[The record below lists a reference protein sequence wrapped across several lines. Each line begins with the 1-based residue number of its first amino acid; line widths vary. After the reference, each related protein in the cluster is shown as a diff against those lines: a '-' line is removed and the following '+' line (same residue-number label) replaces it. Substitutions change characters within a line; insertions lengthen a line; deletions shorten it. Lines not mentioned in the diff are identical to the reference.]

1 LEKLIHADG
10 LDLGHRSQKTDQIE
24 DAIMEKTVVNP
35 LLNSIEQT
43 FIITDAQMRVVEHR
57 NGNGLQRPLEKLRVE
72 HCSIF
77 NILPDLEQ
85 KKGYLDKVLSKEL
98 SQFEINSTTLKIDDS
113 PAKKTRVVIRPNY
126 EYGDKSGLLLLIGDA
141 KTSTPGKPSPP
152 IVEPSALQL
161 PADINFP
168 CSPEEE
174 LRYYHFVLDSLPF
187 CIVYRNLEADEV
199 FINREFQKYFDMPS
213 KTMAMKMLRAAQPEL
228 YKKLVA
234 LYEKLFAGEEIRQE
248 LFTIETTQGLRT
260 FKIDQIPRK
269 IKNKTVGIFYCGTD
283 ATEQLSTRKELEHEK
298 SILQTLMDN
307 MPDTIYFKDTNGR
320 FTRINQAQAEALG
333 IESPEDAVGK
343 TDFDFF
349 APEFATA
356 AFQDEQKLLKS
367 GKPILG
373 KEEKVER
380 DGGWFRWVSASKVPI
395 FDENGQVTGLVGL
408 SRDITE
414 IHLTKEKLKEQN
426 IQLDKA
432 RAAAEIAMKERTA
445 FVANM
450 SHEIRTPMNGVIGM
464 ANLLMQTELNEEQ
477 KEYADIILTSGDT
490 LLNVINDILDFSRI
504 ESGSIELE
512 QQPFNIRV
520 CMEECLDLH
529 AATATK
535 KGLELAYYIKKPC
548 PMTVIGDKARLLQI
562 LNNLTSNAIKFTS
575 TGEVILQV
583 SAEETSPGHYVLEFK
598 VKDTGLGIPEAAQ
611 KKLFKPF
618 SQVDSSISRKF
629 GGTGLGLVISKLLIQ
644 LMGGKI
650 GFVSKEN
657 QGTTFSFT
665 IQAKGKDTKEF
676 DDHSLLA
683 TQLAGKVVAIVDDNK
698 TNRRILSLQTK
709 SWGMK
714 PVEFD
719 NAADILKAFE
729 KEQKFDMGI
738 LDLLMPGMD
747 GVELAKE
754 LFKQPHGRKLPIIL
768 LTSVGWH
775 RDNVNGADTNIKQFL
790 TKPIKQSKLFDTIA
804 TIFSKKE
811 VVQVSGKDVTTL
823 STNVAKNWPLDVLLA
838 EDNPVNQ
845 KFALRTL
852 EKLGYK
858 ADLAENGLQVLR
870 RLEKKAY
877 DLILMDIQMPEM
889 DGVETTIIIRSRVAE
904 EVRPQIVA
912 LTAHAMPGDREKYL
926 SLGLDDYISKPIKL
940 EELIRVLKSC
950 KPKTGKAIINLSDQT
965 TETTKEMIKPEI
977 TLSDLKETLGYGE
990 EEEDSF
996 VFELVDVFL
1005 KETADLLA
1013 QMSDA
1018 VKSGDIKTLC
1028 RIVHTIKSSSQTIG
1042 VNSLQE
1048 LADQIYQNADDY
1060 SPSELVSIT
1069 NELTEKTKIVMSNLR
1084 ELYKQK

>member
-1 LEKLIHADG
+1 
-10 LDLGHRSQKTDQIE
+10 
-24 DAIMEKTVVNP
+24 MEKTVVNP

-43 FIITDAQMRVVEHR
+43 FVITDSQFRVVEHK
-57 NGNGLQRPLEKLRVE
+57 NGNGLRSSLEKLRAE
-72 HCSIF
+72 RCSIF
-77 NILPDLEQ
+77 SILPDLEQ

-113 PAKKTRVVIRPNY
+113 PAKKTRVVIKPNY
-126 EYGDKSGLLLLIGDA
+126 EYGDKNGLLLLFGDA
-141 KTSTPGKPSPP
+141 KTGSPAKTRQPAGKATELQAPGNAAFS
-152 IVEPSALQL
+152 
-161 PADINFP
+161 

-174 LRYYHFVLDSLPF
+174 LHYYQSVLDSLPF
-187 CIVYRNLEADEV
+187 CILYRNIESDEI
-199 FINREFQKYFDMPS
+199 FINREFQKYFNMPS
-213 KTMAMKMLRAAQPEL
+213 NTVRMSAVRAAQSDL
-228 YKKLVA
+228 YKQLVA
-234 LYEKLFAGEEIRQE
+234 LDKKLFAGEEIRQGII
-248 LFTIETTQGLRT
+248 TIETTQGTRT

-269 IKNKTVGIFYCGTD
+269 LDDKVVGILYCGTD
-283 ATEQLSTRKELEHEK
+283 ATEQLATRKELENEK
-298 SILQTLMDN
+298 SVLQTLMDN

-333 IESPEDAVGK
+333 VKSPEDAIGK

-380 DGGWFRWVSASKVPI
+380 AGGWFRWVSASKVPI
-395 FDENGQVTGLVGL
+395 HDENGTVTGLVGV

-414 IHLTKEKLKEQN
+414 IHQTKEKLKQQN
-426 IQLDKA
+426 VQLDKA
-432 RAAAEIAMKERTA
+432 RSAAEIAMKERTA

-504 ESGSIELE
+504 ESGSVELE
-512 QQPFNIRV
+512 QQPFNIRL

-529 AATATK
+529 AAAATK

-562 LNNLTSNAIKFTS
+562 LNNLTSNAIKFTT

-583 SAEETSPGHYVLEFK
+583 SAEETSPGHHVLEFK
-598 VKDTGLGIPEAAQ
+598 VKDTGIGIPDSAQ

-629 GGTGLGLVISKLLIQ
+629 GGTGLGLVISRLLVQ

-650 GFVSKEN
+650 GFISKEN
-657 QGTTFSFT
+657 IGTTFSFT
-665 IQAKGKDTKEF
+665 IQAEGRDMKEF

-714 PVEFD
+714 PVEFE
-719 NAADILKAFE
+719 NAEDVLRALN
-729 KEQKFDMGI
+729 KEQQFDMGI
-738 LDLLMPGMD
+738 LDLLMPEMD
-747 GVELAKE
+747 GVELAKAI
-754 LFKQPHGRKLPIIL
+754 FKHPQGRNLPIIL

-775 RDNVNGADTNIKQFL
+775 RDSIGADETNIKQFL

-811 VVQVSGKDVTTL
+811 VVQVSSKDVTTL

-852 EKLGYK
+852 EKLGYN

-904 EVRPQIVA
+904 KVRPQIVA

-950 KPKTGKAIINLSDQT
+950 KPKAGKAIVDLSDQSS
-965 TETTKEMIKPEI
+965 ETPKEMIRPEI

-990 EEEDSF
+990 AEEDSF

-1005 KETADLLA
+1005 KETSDLLA
-1013 QMSDA
+1013 QMSNA
-1018 VKSGDIKTLC
+1018 VKTGDIKTLC

-1042 VNSLQE
+1042 VNSLKE
-1048 LADQIYQNADDY
+1048 LADQIYQNADNY
-1060 SPSELVSIT
+1060 TQSELVSIT
-1069 NELTEKTKIVMSNLR
+1069 NDLAAQTDKVMANLK